1 MDAFGGSS
9 ATGVLPAQQ
18 PPVRRAQNGAPP
30 SNHKKEEIDGAEWYF
45 AYGANMSPAVFLG
58 RRQIQPLRTEVARI
72 PNWGLCFNVL
82 GIPYAEPG
90 NGGLRKL
97 DASEVA
103 SERAAVHGVAY
114 LLTASDLRRV
124 VLSEGGG
131 VGYVVTRLDGVILKD
146 GATVP
151 MNTLMGRHKANERL
165 PSERYKNILARAAS
179 EQGLPEWYQ
188 QRLEKQPTFRPRDT
202 RWYKLGVKL
211 FLPFWIKMAVMVEKS
226 AHRLQGAD
234 GHAPGWFLAGFDVL
248 FWIMWTYHDWIHS
261 VIFGRGDG
269 L

>member
-9 ATGVLPAQQ
+9 ATGLLPAQQ
-18 PPVRRAQNGAPP
+18 SAVKRTTPP
-30 SNHKKEEIDGAEWYF
+30 SGHKKEEVEGAEWYF

-58 RRQIQPLRTEVARI
+58 RRQIQPLRTEVSRI
-72 PNWGLCFNVL
+72 PNWGLSFNVL

-97 DASEVA
+97 DPSEVA
-103 SERAAVHGVAY
+103 SGRAEVHGVAY
-114 LLTASDLRRV
+114 LLTAGDLRRL

-131 VGYVVTRLDGVILKD
+131 VGYVVTKLDGFILKD
-146 GATVP
+146 GASVP
-151 MNTLMGRHKANERL
+151 MNTLMGRHKSHERL

-179 EQGLPEWYQ
+179 EQGLPDWYQ
-188 QRLEKQPTFRPRDT
+188 ERLEKQPTFIPRDT
-202 RWYKLGVKL
+202 QWHKLGVKL
-211 FLPFWIKMAVMVEKS
+211 FLPFWIKMAVLVEKA